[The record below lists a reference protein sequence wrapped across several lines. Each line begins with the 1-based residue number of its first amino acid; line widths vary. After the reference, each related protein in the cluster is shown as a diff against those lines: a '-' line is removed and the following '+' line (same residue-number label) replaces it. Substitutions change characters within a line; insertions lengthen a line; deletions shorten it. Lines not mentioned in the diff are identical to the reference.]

1 MSNEIMKKVNFGTKV
16 LIVVAISFIV
26 SYVINFIFI
35 KGIIERDALNALV
48 MKAKAITVEAE
59 NARKYVSELRTR
71 NSFDDEHMLADLK
84 VKIAGA
90 STPEAIIEK
99 VRTTAYYYTIP
110 VVAGW
115 SVAETKTADAGYKF
129 RVAKVQARNKN
140 NEATPVEQTMLQKMD
155 SEKREDYWMID
166 KEANALRYMRA
177 VVLSSDCMMCHGTE
191 KDYPAGKGYDPIGIK
206 MEGWKVGEQHG
217 GFEIIADLKPM
228 KDVVSSS
235 LMQSILF
242 GTIITA
248 AVMII
253 IYILIKRLAVN
264 PVREMREL
272 IGKVAEGD
280 LTVAAEAKTEDDIGM
295 LAHGMNTMVGKLREI
310 VASVRSAADNVAAG
324 SNELSSG
331 AQQLSEGATEQ
342 AASVEETSSSMQ
354 QMTSNIR
361 QTTDN
366 SRQTEA
372 IATSAAKDALTGGKA
387 VTEAV
392 AAMKE
397 IASKISIIEEI
408 SRQTNLLAL
417 NAAIEA
423 ARAGEHGKGFAVVA
437 SEVRKLAERSQKAAG
452 EISEL
457 SASSVS
463 IAEQAGTMLN
473 KLVPDI
479 RKTADLVQEITA
491 ASNEQNTGAEQINK
505 AIQQLDQVIQQNA
518 SAAEQMASTSEEL
531 SSQSEQLQSVIAF
544 FKTGDEG
551 VSGFQAKPGRKPIA
565 LAHSEER

>member
-1 MSNEIMKKVNFGTKV
+1 MLQNMKTGTRLGLAFG
-16 LIVVAISFIV
+16 IVVVLLVVVAFVGINSLGSLNHELDDIVKDKYPKVAILNDIQGE
-26 SYVINFIFI
+26 INQIA
-35 KGIIERDALNALV
+35 RSMRNALIMDKKEQIQKELDKIQESRKKIGTNLEKLTPLV
-48 MKAKAITVEAE
+48 KSDSGRASLKAITDARAAYVTGQEEFLKLAAEGKQAEA
-59 NARKYVSELRTR
+59 KELLIT
-71 NSFDDEHMLADLK
+71 K
-84 VKIAGA
+84 VRAMQL
-90 STPEAIIEK
+90 SYFEAIDKMIKHQEESLEK
-99 VRTTAYYYTIP
+99 TAKRAAEDYASARTLIITLS
-110 VVAGW
+110 VVAVVAAIVIAMWITMSLLKQLGGEPHYIASIAQ
-115 SVAETKTADAGYKF
+115 SVAD
-129 RVAKVQARNKN
+129 
-140 NEATPVEQTMLQKMD
+140 
-155 SEKREDYWMID
+155 
-166 KEANALRYMRA
+166 
-177 VVLSSDCMMCHGTE
+177 
-191 KDYPAGKGYDPIGIK
+191 
-206 MEGWKVGEQHG
+206 
-217 GFEIIADLKPM
+217 
-228 KDVVSSS
+228 
-235 LMQSILF
+235 
-242 GTIITA
+242 
-248 AVMII
+248 
-253 IYILIKRLAVN
+253 
-264 PVREMREL
+264 
-272 IGKVAEGD
+272 GD
-280 LTVAAEAKTEDDIGM
+280 LTMRFDSGKKSETGIL
-295 LAHGMNTMVGKLREI
+295 LAMRTMVEKLKEI

-324 SNELSSG
+324 SGELSSG

-342 AASVEETSSSMQ
+342 AASVEETSSSME

-372 IATSAAKDALTGGKA
+372 IATTAAKDALDGGKA

-392 AAMKE
+392 TAMKE

-408 SRQTNLLAL
+408 ARQTNLLAL

-457 SASSVS
+457 SASSVN

-531 SSQSEQLQSVIAF
+531 SSQSEQLQGTIAY
-544 FKTGDEG
+544 FKTGAEG
-551 VSGFQAKPGRKPIA
+551 SFSSKPKKAQRKPMA
-565 LAHSEER
+565 LAHQSAPARKAHSAAPAPARGKLIDLDDSKDHTSDNDFEKY